1 MLEFCEA
8 YEYYN
13 DKKYMSAFLKAG
25 HASGKFAQA
34 NTEMRNSEYGIWEG
48 FYVNDCLNNTKF
60 TAYLLIKLMGYIRVI
75 GEGPRYFYWQ
85 RELLYSEEDR
95 KIMLLTN
102 TQNHLTDE
110 ELFILLNEENKSWT
124 EVNTDRLS

>member
-1 MLEFCEA
+1 
-8 YEYYN
+8 
-13 DKKYMSAFLKAG
+13 MSAFLKAG